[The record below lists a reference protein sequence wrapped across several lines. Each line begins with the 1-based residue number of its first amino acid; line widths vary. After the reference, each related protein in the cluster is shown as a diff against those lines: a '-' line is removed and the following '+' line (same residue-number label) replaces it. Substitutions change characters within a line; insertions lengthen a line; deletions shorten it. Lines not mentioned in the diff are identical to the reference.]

1 MTATARPILNIP
13 SGCFNG
19 RPNGRPNGRQGMT
32 LVEALVALALLG
44 MLAVAAV
51 GLLPLMN
58 RMADRSGALQRAAAD
73 LGRVHDFTR
82 FLVTNALTP
91 GDLGAAGADM
101 PPLERDARHF
111 DVLAPLPAGLGRGG
125 LYRIALTV
133 EGPAGHLALRLRVA
147 PLRPDGPPP
156 GDGVLVGGATRIAWS
171 YFDAQAHAWTD
182 RWTDATRAPALVR
195 LDVALA
201 GGEAPW
207 PPMIAAPL
215 VRGGVLCAYDP
226 VQGGCRPGGA

>member
-1 MTATARPILNIP
+1 MMAPTLATPDAAPDAAGGHR
-13 SGCFNG
+13 
-19 RPNGRPNGRQGMT
+19 GMT

-58 RMADRSGALQRAAAD
+58 RMADRSGVLQRAAAD

-82 FLVTNALTP
+82 FLVVNALTP
-91 GDLGAAGADM
+91 ADLGRAGTDL
-101 PPLERDARHF
+101 PPLRRDARHF

-125 LYRIALTV
+125 LYRMALTV
-133 EGPAGHLALRLRVA
+133 EGAPGHEALRLRVA

-156 GDGVLVGGATRIAWS
+156 GDGLLIDAAARIAWS
-171 YFDAQAHAWTD
+171 YFDGQAHAWTD
-182 RWTDATRAPALVR
+182 HWADPATSPALVR
-195 LDVALA
+195 LDVAPA
-201 GGEAPW
+201 GGEAW
-207 PPMIAAPL
+207 PPMIAGPV

-226 VQGGCRPGGA
+226 VRGACRPGGG

>member
-1 MTATARPILNIP
+1 MTASARAIRSPAD
-13 SGCFNG
+13 S
-19 RPNGRPNGRQGMT
+19 RQGMT

-91 GDLGAAGADM
+91 ADLGAAGSDM

-111 DVLAPLPAGLGRGG
+111 DVLGPLPPGLGRGG
-125 LYRIALTV
+125 LYRMALTV
-133 EGPAGHLALRLRVA
+133 EGPAGHQALRLRVA

-156 GDGVLVGGATRIAWS
+156 GDGVLVDGASRIAWS
-171 YFDAQAHAWTD
+171 YFDAKAHAWTD
-182 RWTDATRAPALVR
+182 HWTDAGRAPALVR
-195 LDVALA
+195 LDVVLA
-201 GGEAPW
+201 DEEAPW
-207 PPMIAAPL
+207 PPMIAAP
-215 VRGGVLCAYDP
+215 VARGGVLCAYDP
-226 VQGGCRPGGA
+226 VQGGCRPGGPRCPPCPTA